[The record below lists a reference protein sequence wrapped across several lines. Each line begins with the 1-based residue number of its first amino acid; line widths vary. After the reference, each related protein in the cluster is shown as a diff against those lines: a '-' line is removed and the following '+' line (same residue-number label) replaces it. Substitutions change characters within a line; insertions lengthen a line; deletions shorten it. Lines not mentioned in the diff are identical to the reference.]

1 MRAKRQPAAGGYG
14 RIPPEGP
21 SVHDAI
27 ARCAD
32 DVATIADDLL
42 GTFLPSEGAFA
53 ILMEL
58 VEERIGA
65 ALAARESA
73 PPACGPGCAAC
84 CTVNVGT
91 LAVEG
96 AAIAAWLRSRLGP
109 EGAPGAARALL
120 DFHERV
126 RWLDDGERIRER
138 LACPFLDAARACT
151 IHPVRPLAC
160 RSITSLDPAEC
171 RRAVEERSG
180 DDPGLVRM
188 DLVQRAVYGEAVGRL
203 AGAMEAR
210 GLDGRLRDV
219 TGMAGAFLADPGLAR
234 SFGEGARVPLD

>member
-1 MRAKRQPAAGGYG
+1 VQ
-14 RIPPEGP
+14 
-21 SVHDAI
+21 DAI
-27 ARCAD
+27 AGCAE
-32 DVATIADDLL
+32 DVARIVDHLL
-42 GTFLPSEGAFA
+42 GALLPSEGTFA
-53 ILMEL
+53 LLMEL

-65 ALAARESA
+65 ALAERETA

-96 AAIAAWLRSRLGP
+96 AAIAAFLRARLGP
-109 EGAPGAARALL
+109 EGAPGQARALL

-138 LACPFLDAARACT
+138 LACPFLDAARACA

-160 RSITSLDPAEC
+160 RSVSSLDPAEC
-171 RRAVEERSG
+171 RRAIAERSEE
-180 DDPGLVRM
+180 DPGLVRM
-188 DLVQRAVYGEAVGRL
+188 DLVQHAIYDASIERL
-203 AGAMEAR
+203 AAAVARR